1 MITKG
6 AQAYHVINMLGPFTR
21 LVGHETYIKLF
32 LTILFQKQQI

>member
-6 AQAYHVINMLGPFTR
+6 AQAYHVINMLGPLNLKMKYFTR

-32 LTILFQKQQI
+32 QT